1 MDLLLSTFVHSNP
14 SAVLVVVQAS
24 RREVCIEELLLRIK
38 FAENLFVFQL
48 NLAAY
53 SKQSVTPNQM
63 EMDVEIEHDN

>member
-1 MDLLLSTFVHSNP
+1 M
-14 SAVLVVVQAS
+14 VVQAS